1 MADAVSIERTPD
13 GGWLVTC
20 PVMSM
25 ATMNEKVARTKF
37 AEWVETLGQVMD
49 QKKVKGK
56 R

>member
-1 MADAVSIERTPD
+1 MAEKVTIEKTPD

-25 ATMNEKVARTKF
+25 ATMDEASAWRKF
-37 AEWVETLGQVMD
+37 AEWVETLGRVMD
-49 QKKVKGK
+49 EKRKG